1 MRQLLSLVVLVFMV
15 MSCWAQV
22 SPNAITATV
31 PPLIKVSG
39 TISGDSGSTV
49 GVTFAL
55 YAEQTGGAPLW
66 LETQN
71 VALNAN
77 GRYTIYLGANHANGV
92 PLDLFASGEARW
104 LGVQPEGQAEQARVQ
119 LVSVPYAMTAGDAQ
133 TLGGQ
138 PLSAFVMASSANGSA
153 TTASSAATT
162 AAASG
167 GIVALAT
174 PQTGGSVTTSG
185 GTTNYLAKFTSATD
199 VENSSL
205 VYDSGTAVGIG
216 TTAPAATL
224 HVVST
229 STSAG
234 FVDVYSNTLNAVMF
248 ATRAARGTPA
258 APAVVQAGDIIGGFT
273 GRGWTGPVS
282 GSTGGFSGGRGA
294 LIIHAN
300 ETWSTTAQSTYMQFN
315 TTALG
320 AAAQSER
327 MRLDNAGN
335 LGIGTSNPGGTPPSP
350 LPAPVTLEVN
360 GNVKLTAG
368 SGGGVTFQDGTKQ
381 STAFTGTNGGV
392 YTAGT
397 GLNLVGSQFSV
408 NFGSVQAP
416 INQSC
421 PAGSFISSINVSG
434 TANCTTV
441 GTFATLGS
449 NNFAGTETV
458 AGVVDVSDNGTFSA
472 ASVDVLSEHTIH
484 GETNRAGAVWTSQDV
499 NTFFPNTP
507 AAVFGISNDQTV
519 DAFSVGVKGITVG
532 PWGTGV
538 SGTALD
544 NTPGS
549 DDSPTAVSGRTFSSA
564 SGANGVVAK
573 ILGPTTSTS
582 YSTAASG
589 NALFAEAVSSN
600 ASAGMFV
607 NDNGYNSGSGSLIK
621 GYFCSNTPTAPPS
634 GGWQSWHDCP
644 SSQRSMVFQV
654 DFGGHVYGNG
664 VRTWYPNSGTGT
676 GLNLLA
682 VLSASSGSPS
692 TVVVSTPSTSTS
704 STNGIIGVVTGG
716 AGTTG
721 NATIAIEGTVKC
733 YFDNAATAGDIVVA
747 SPNTAGYCY
756 DAGYGPSYQGS
767 YGQVL
772 GWVQTSGSAGLNLI
786 NLFGPASMLSAS
798 GSGSGGGSGTITGV
812 TAGTGLTGG
821 GTSGTVTLNVNFTQV
836 QPILT
841 GLSTG
846 ASCGTNQ
853 FVTTVNSNG
862 TVKCGTTSTV
872 ASGALILTPA
882 AR

>member
-1 MRQLLSLVVLVFMV
+1 MRRLLSLVVLVFMV

-300 ETWSTTAQSTYMQFN
+300 ETWSTTSQSTYMQFN

-381 STAFTGTNGGV
+381 STA
-392 YTAGT
+392 A
-397 GLNLVGSQFSV
+397 
-408 NFGSVQAP
+408 
-416 INQSC
+416 
-421 PAGSFISSINVSG
+421 
-434 TANCTTV
+434 
-441 GTFATLGS
+441 
-449 NNFAGTETV
+449 V
-458 AGVVDVSDNGTFSA
+458 AGVALSSPDG
-472 ASVDVLSEHTIH
+472 SV
-484 GETNRAGAVWTSQDV
+484 
-499 NTFFPNTP
+499 
-507 AAVFGISNDQTV
+507 
-519 DAFSVGVKGITVG
+519 TVG
-532 PWGTGV
+532 GTAAAPTVAVNKAIIQPLVTGTCPTGSPMTGV
-538 SGTALD
+538 
-544 NTPGS
+544 
-549 DDSPTAVSGRTFSSA
+549 SA
-564 SGANGVVAK
+564 SGAVVCGTIASGATTAVAVIVAQMQFTDNYGLDNPHTIYTVPATTASGFYRVTVYMNVPTNGMGTCGSAPCTGEAITLQWNDGVS
-573 ILGPTTSTS
+573 TTALATANCNLV
-582 YSTAASG
+582 TPCAAS
-589 NALFAEAVSSN
+589 AV
-600 ASAGMFV
+600 
-607 NDNGYNSGSGSLIK
+607 
-621 GYFCSNTPTAPPS
+621 TPMWVQGGTAITAY
-634 GGWQSWHDCP
+634 GQS
-644 SSQRSMVFQV
+644 
-654 DFGGHVYGNG
+654 Y
-664 VRTWYPNSGTGT
+664 GTG
-676 GLNLLA
+676 N
-682 VLSASSGSPS
+682 P
-692 TVVVSTPSTSTS
+692 
-704 STNGIIGVVTGG
+704 
-716 AGTTG
+716 
-721 NATIAIEGTVKC
+721 
-733 YFDNAATAGDIVVA
+733 
-747 SPNTAGYCY
+747 
-756 DAGYGPSYQGS
+756 
-767 YGQVL
+767 
-772 GWVQTSGSAGLNLI
+772 
-786 NLFGPASMLSAS
+786 
-798 GSGSGGGSGTITGV
+798 
-812 TAGTGLTGG
+812 LTGG
-821 GTSGTVTLNVNFTQV
+821 
-836 QPILT
+836 
-841 GLSTG
+841 
-846 ASCGTNQ
+846 Q
-853 FVTTVNSNG
+853 FNAYVV
-862 TVKCGTTSTV
+862 VEQ
-872 ASGALILTPA
+872 LM
-882 AR
+882 